1 MSGMGQAFVAAIAR
15 PASDADPT
23 LEAALQN
30 LYQVGH
36 QTWPELVLPPE
47 RFASHLAERLLE
59 PQGNLHE
66 QLQALDT
73 SALYLTCGCLLGLPP
88 ALLALESHFV
98 GELDRVLG
106 RFPGGPTLRE
116 EIKQRIRT
124 KLLVAADGQ
133 APKIGGYTGRG
144 ELSRWLK
151 VVASREALA
160 LMRKGNR
167 EVPTDDRFLAEAI
180 SPNEDQ
186 ELAYLK
192 AHYRREFKV
201 AFEEALSG
209 LAPRQRALLR
219 YQLVDGLSIDDLG
232 VIYGV
237 HRATAARW
245 LEKVR
250 AELLD
255 GTRER
260 LIRGIKVGP
269 AELDSIMQLIQSQLD
284 VSIQRILETDP
295 ESPPDL

>member
-15 PASDADPT
+15 PTTDADPT
-23 LEAALQN
+23 LEATLQR
-30 LYQVGH
+30 LYDDGQRA
-36 QTWPELVLPPE
+36 WPELSLPPD
-47 RFASHLAERLLE
+47 RFASHLAERILE
-59 PQGNLHE
+59 PQGNLQE
-66 QLQALDT
+66 QLAALDAP
-73 SALYLTCGCLLGLPP
+73 SLYLTCGCLLGHPP
-88 ALLALESHFV
+88 ALAALESHFV

-106 RFPGGPTLRE
+106 RFPGGPALRE

-124 KLLVAADGQ
+124 KLLVAAEGQ

-250 AELLD
+250 VDLLD